1 MKSLQL
7 KITRIVVLILVVSIV
22 LASGGVIWNS
32 QKVISDNIDNQSLMQ
47 IENWGIIEAELI
59 DKQKESLEKYIYDSD
74 VLELLN
80 YSDEEYNAP
89 ENAKRINE
97 LQKLIYE
104 KITSDLK
111 DDQYSIDTI
120 IVDKN
125 GILRTGSDLSIIN
138 LNLSNDSNIN
148 SALKNGNFVAG
159 TFVEVAGTDLFEP
172 AVTYPIKNSNGEVIG
187 LASRAIKATYFSDI
201 FSKSADKSSET
212 FVLNKE
218 GKYITNKDEKNVG
231 QPCKYEGLLNT
242 NSDNGILNLK
252 IDDKESLVSYYKIKD
267 CGWSVVNIIP
277 KNIVYAKIQSM
288 IIIAVISMV
297 IMIILASII
306 MSYESKKI
314 INPIKALQHKAEKM
328 AGGNLIFKDNNLGNT
343 NDELG
348 ALYKSFKKMCENIRN
363 LVVEINQ
370 TIEMMDDSATNLSA
384 ISEEMSASS
393 EGIATSMDEIEDSS
407 SNQNEHVKYS
417 INKLQELG
425 EEVEAL
431 QKRNNIMKEKGSSVD
446 EYINRNT
453 EKVKALIASNNET
466 IISFEES
473 GKSVHN
479 LINKIKAI
487 NELLMKVDDISE
499 QTNLLSLNA
508 SIEAAR
514 AGEMG
519 KGFTVVAEEVRQL
532 SEETKQVIGLI
543 QNSIG
548 DINNVVNETQNIFNK
563 STQLNIN
570 QKKDFDEMSNS
581 FETMNE
587 SIKEMMISLKEI
599 EGKITEVDSKKNE
612 AMNTVNGM
620 NELSEKIENNA
631 RDTNMATQDQKE
643 AVFTITEKAQELTEM
658 SSKVKESLKKF
669 KF

>member
-111 DDQYSIDTI
+111 DDPYSIDTI

-138 LNLSNDSNIN
+138 LNLLDDSNIN
-148 SALKNGNFVAG
+148 NALKNGDFVAG
-159 TFVEVAGTDLFEP
+159 TFVKVAGTELFEP
-172 AVTYPIKNSNGEVIG
+172 AVTYPIKDSNGEVIG

-252 IDDKESLVSYYKIKD
+252 IQDKESLVSYYKIKD

-363 LVVEINQ
+363 LVVEINE

-431 QKRNNIMKEKGSSVD
+431 QSKNDIMKEKGSSVD

-453 EKVKALIASNNET
+453 EKVKTLIASNNET

-563 STQLNIN
+563 SRQLNIN

>member
-242 NSDNGILNLK
+242 NSDKGILNLK

>member
-22 LASGGVIWNS
+22 LASGGGIWNS

-89 ENAKRINE
+89 ENVERISE
-97 LQKLIYE
+97 LQKSIY
-104 KITSDLK
+104 KTITNDLK
-111 DDQYSIDTI
+111 DDEYSIDTI

-125 GILRTGSDLSIIN
+125 GILRAGSDLSIIN

-242 NSDNGILNLK
+242 NADNGILNLK
-252 IDDKESLVSYYKIKD
+252 IEDKESLVSYYKIKD
-267 CGWSVVNIIP
+267 CEWSVVNIIP

-288 IIIAVISMV
+288 IITAVISMV

-328 AGGNLIFKDNNLGNT
+328 AGGDLIFKDNNLGNT

-431 QKRNNIMKEKGSSVD
+431 QIKNNIMKEKGSSVD

-453 EKVKALIASNNET
+453 EKVKTLIASNNET